1 MKEALYPNRKL
12 FGELMQRNQNRNLFW
27 AIAVSPR
34 IYCRLFAASALLLLR
49 EASFPPVQP
58 KSYPEAGDVA
68 EIEVVC
74 AWCLED
80 AVCLHQL
87 WCCLREASFRFLRVL
102 VSWFLGFL
110 VS

>member
-1 MKEALYPNRKL
+1 MAEIEMVCAWCL
-12 FGELMQRNQNRNLFW
+12 ED
-27 AIAVSPR
+27 AV
-34 IYCRLFAASALLLLR
+34 CLHQLWCCLC

-68 EIEVVC
+68 EIEMVC

-80 AVCLHQL
+80 AACLHQL
-87 WCCLREASFRFLRVL
+87 WCCLREASFRFLRFLRVL
-102 VSWFLGFL
+102 VFWFLGFL